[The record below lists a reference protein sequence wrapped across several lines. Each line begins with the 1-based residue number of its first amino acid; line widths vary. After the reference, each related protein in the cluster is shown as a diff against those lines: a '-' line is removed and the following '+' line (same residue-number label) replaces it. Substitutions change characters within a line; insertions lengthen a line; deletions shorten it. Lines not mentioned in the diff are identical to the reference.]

1 MAMPHKDLPT
11 LISLNDACKL
21 TSLSRTA
28 INRYRAEGRFPQPV
42 PIGFKRI
49 AFVRA
54 EVVAW
59 IEARIAERAAK
70 AAKREAA

>member
-1 MAMPHKDLPT
+1 MDVPNLV
-11 LISLNDACKL
+11 SLNEACRM
-21 TSLSRTA
+21 TSMSRTM

-54 EVVAW
+54 EVVGW
-59 IEARIAERAAK
+59 IHARIAERDAK
-70 AAKREAA
+70 AKSAGGQHD